1 MRIPCP
7 HCGTRDRREFYYY
20 GADDY
25 LRRPA
30 ADAAP
35 AAWDAYLHLRDNPAG
50 RLRDLWYHE
59 PCGSW
64 IAVDRDTVSHAIHG
78 AVAVP
83 DLGGGRT

>member
-7 HCGTRDRREFYYY
+7 LCGTRDRREFYYY

-25 LRRPA
+25 LNRPA
-30 ADAAP
+30 ADAPP

-59 PCGSW
+59 PCASW
-64 IAVDRDTVSHAIHG
+64 IEVERDTVSHAIHG
-78 AVAVP
+78 AVAVA
-83 DLGGGRT
+83 DLGGRG